1 MPAFCQKNGVFLSLQ
16 TTSMSIYL
24 VLQRKLLIYT
34 NMKKYCFWLCWA
46 VVFALL
52 SCSREEE
59 EEPPFSF
66 PVEEERTAVI
76 DRLYAISMRREIP
89 FPFSAYVLRLNNGSD
104 VYMLRYRYNADLSV
118 GETIRYRVFSFCPD
132 EISVLNG
139 VELGDGSDVDNAAAE
154 TGHDPQTRGL
164 IASDPVEATVADVF
178 DMKIRY
184 SLTFLPI
191 DTWFIALTDGNLIY
205 AKKSKLKLELK
216 PGDRIVYNVYTL
228 SPNEVLAIKKLN

>member
-52 SCSREEE
+52 SCNKEET
-59 EEPPFSF
+59 EPRFSF

-139 VELGDGSDVDNAAAE
+139 VELGDGSDVDNVAVE

-164 IASDPVEATVADVF
+164 IAGDPVEATVADVF

-191 DTWFIALTDGNLIY
+191 DTWFIVLADGNLIY
-205 AKKSKLKLELK
+205 VKKSKLKLELK